1 LNSINKSIEGGS
13 DNKEIVISGLHLI
26 NDINQNAPSFAKAT
40 DFFNY
45 YLSVLKKLNPNIIK
59 ALCYSRAGHLINKSA
74 GKLYLMGA
82 SPQQKECVFEDI
94 SSAESAIQKLVDMC
108 LERKQHIFSRESA
121 CLYICYEGFDSAF
134 YIDSCKSLDQDNQ
147 IILETYST
155 VISKELGNLNLK
167 NKLKRLAHVD
177 WLTRLPNRAEFL
189 KQIVNQK
196 SQHFKQYGIAL
207 IDINHFSDIN
217 DGLGMDIGSAVLVAV
232 SERLQSRFPSEGQLG
247 RISGDVFGI
256 LTNLDDL
263 NLKNLADLFSKP
275 FLIGVHTI
283 PITVSVGVCKLDYR
297 HDGSH
302 YLRCATI
309 ALNHA
314 KKSLVESYA
323 FYDSNMDQQ
332 TKHKL
337 EMIRHLQNAFE
348 KKELELWYQPQVDL
362 ISEKVI
368 GLEALLRWKHSDET
382 YVSPDEFI
390 PLAEYSGLILGIG
403 EWVIVEA
410 ALSLSKLQ
418 RLGLK
423 DIRIAVNVSV
433 LQFRSTGFVDFICET
448 LDAHS
453 VEPQLFELEIT
464 ESVVMD
470 DPQIVIKALNELKG
484 RGFNIAL
491 DDFGTGFS
499 SLSYLQKLPLDRLK
513 VDKSFVSDLT
523 NPKHRVIAQSIFSLG
538 SQLGLSTIAEGVE
551 TRSQASQMLRLGA
564 DEAQGF
570 LYSKAI
576 PFNELS
582 SLLLKTVS

>member
-1 LNSINKSIEGGS
+1 MKNSIKASPDGTEP
-13 DNKEIVISGLHLI
+13 VLSGLRLI
-26 NDINQNAPSFAKAT
+26 NEINQSAPSFVKAT
-40 DFFNY
+40 DFFSY
-45 YLSVLKKLNPNIIK
+45 YLSFLKKLNPEIVV
-59 ALCYSRAGHLINKSA
+59 AYCYARAGHLINKSHD
-74 GKLYLMGA
+74 KLYLMGQH
-82 SPQQKECVFEDI
+82 PQQTECTSVDL
-94 SSAESAIQKLVDMC
+94 SSAKPSIQKAIDIC
-108 LERKQHIFSRESA
+108 LERKQHIFSGNSA
-121 CLYICYEGFDSAF
+121 CLYICHESFDSVF
-134 YIDSCKSLDQDNQ
+134 HINSLSLIDQDAQ
-147 IILETYST
+147 VILETYST
-155 VISKELGNLNLK
+155 VVSIKMSNLNLK
-167 NKLKRLAHVD
+167 NKLKRLAHID

-196 SQHFKQYGIAL
+196 SQHFEQFGIAL
-207 IDINHFSDIN
+207 VDINHFSDIN
-217 DGLGMDIGSAVLVAV
+217 DGLGMDIGSALLVAV
-232 SERLQSRFPSEGQLG
+232 SQRLQDSFPLARQLG

-256 LTNLDDL
+256 LTNLDEL
-263 NLKNLADLFSKP
+263 TSKTVAELFSQP

-283 PITVSVGVCKLDYR
+283 PITVSVGVCKLDHK

-323 FYDSNMDQQ
+323 FYDSQMDKQ

-368 GLEALLRWKHSDET
+368 GLEALLRWKHSNGA

-410 ALSLSKLQ
+410 AQTLSRLQ
-418 RLGLK
+418 MMGIK

-433 LQFRSTGFVDFICET
+433 LQFRSPEFIDFICNT
-448 LDAHS
+448 VDAYAVMPH
-453 VEPQLFELEIT
+453 LFELEIT

-470 DPQIVIKALNELKG
+470 EPQIVIKALNELKE

-513 VDKSFVSDLT
+513 VDKSFVSDLN
-523 NPKHRVIAQSIFSLG
+523 NPKHRVIAHSIFSLG